1 MLISTQP
8 INKEEKP
15 SLFYELGGIPAPEFD
30 DWGDADKIY
39 LE

>member
-15 SLFYELGGIPAPEFD
+15 SLFDKLGGIPAPESDNWD
-30 DWGDADKIY
+30 DGDDI
-39 LE
+39 

>member
-8 INKEEKP
+8 INKEEKH
-15 SLFYELGGIPAPEFD
+15 SLFDELGGIPAPESD
-30 DWGDADKIY
+30 DWDDEDKIY